1 MLFKKKILRYCLL
14 SWTMLFTQ
22 INKKGENNMNIL
34 YGNKEAIIEKDLAT
48 EAEVLKLQG
57 GHPLTTWT
65 DFWTF

>member
-1 MLFKKKILRYCLL
+1 
-14 SWTMLFTQ
+14 MLFTQ